1 VTPFAITTDDQR
13 IHYGDF
19 IDKTE
24 SHYYTNIVQ
33 SSTAL
38 ISFTLTMKFL
48 SFFVAYVSVTT
59 VSSFTCQPNEG
70 TNKLKSL
77 KATTTSDNEDDVPK
91 CQPTRADFVRQ
102 SAMIAAFAAVG
113 ASTFGVGVEPA
124 AARGRATLEFAY
136 EKYTP
141 RIEAG
146 GVFYKNKLKTLIAN
160 NDFAGLKRALQEPPK
175 KTYVFVL
182 FCF

>member
-1 VTPFAITTDDQR
+1 
-13 IHYGDF
+13 
-19 IDKTE
+19 
-24 SHYYTNIVQ
+24 
-33 SSTAL
+33 
-38 ISFTLTMKFL
+38 MKFL

-59 VSSFTCQPNEG
+59 VSSFTCQPNDG

-77 KATTTSDNEDDVPK
+77 KATTTSENEYDVPE

-102 SAMIAAFAAVG
+102 SAMLTAVAAVG
-113 ASTFGVGVEPA
+113 ASAFGVGVEPA
-124 AARGRATLEFAY
+124 VARGRATLEFAY
-136 EKYTP
+136 DKYTP

-175 KTYVFVL
+175 KKYVL
-182 FCF
+182 FCFVLFLMHGFEVYG